1 MSKPQYLYH
10 YTNLES
16 LALILKYKTIRF
28 SRLDFVDDL
37 EEVETGDMGKAG
49 RFCFVSCWTEDSE
62 ESIPFWHMYT
72 NDMKGVRIKLPSD
85 PFVKYNVQGEYVTGS
100 FTSNFK
106 YEQILRKDGTINS
119 AWGNLLTKVIYTDD
133 ENLLKPT
140 IAYQDVQNNVKG
152 VNFNEIG
159 KYKRSNWE
167 FQKEWRYII
176 FIAPLTLKEMQ
187 MQQECLI
194 YERFKNGYNLDIDH
208 YLLNIDSSKFEK
220 MEITLGP
227 NTKDGDRI
235 IVEALVN
242 KFNPKAQ
249 IYDSKL
255 KNKIKLK

>member
-28 SRLDFVDDL
+28 SRLDCVDDL
-37 EEVETGDMGKAG
+37 EEVETGDMNKAG

-85 PFVKYNVQGEYVTGS
+85 PFVKYSVKGEDVGES
-100 FTSNFK
+100 FTSNFT
-106 YEQILRKDGTINS
+106 YEQIFRKDGIINS
-119 AWGNLLTKVIYTDD
+119 AWGDLLTKVIYTDD
-133 ENLLKPT
+133 ENLIKPK
-140 IAYQDVQNNVKG
+140 IAYQDDKNKVEGLNI
-152 VNFNEIG
+152 NEIG
-159 KYKRSNWE
+159 KYKRSNWS
-167 FQKEWRYII
+167 FQNEWRYMI
-176 FIAPLTLKEMQ
+176 FISPLTLEEMKMEQ
-187 MQQECLI
+187 NHLI
-194 YERFKNGYNLDIDH
+194 YERINTGYNFDIDH
-208 YLLNIDSSKFEK
+208 YLLSIDISKFEQ

-242 KFNPKAQ
+242 KFNPKAK

-255 KNKIKLK
+255 KDKIKLK